1 MQQHDIKPVEVHEE
15 AAMPTT
21 QSASLDEKVSEPVR
35 TLLPQ
40 PTNDPNDPLN
50 WSPWEKYSTYL
61 TICFFTVLA
70 TFNSSNFTVAVQPL
84 ALEFKQSTTRIG
96 YFVCFNVL
104 WLGVGNLIWVPL
116 ARVIGKRPVYL
127 ASVLLLVGTNIWSY
141 FTKSYGSLLAAR
153 IISGF
158 AASSADA
165 TVPSL
170 VADLFFV
177 HERGHCMMI
186 FHMALSIG
194 FFLGPLICAYITQEV
209 GWRWTCGLIAIAGGV
224 TFLVGIFTIR
234 ETNYPPRTPEAVEV
248 PAERFPPK
256 RTTLQWMSMTVG
268 YNKDVSF
275 WRMFVRILA
284 MAAYPPVLWT
294 GVTVGTFVGWN
305 IVVQLTS
312 SQTFTKAPY
321 GWKTGSLGLLSISGF
336 IGAVLAFFLG
346 GKLIDIIANRMTRAN
361 GGVRQ
366 PEFRLPAI
374 VIPALIGPMGILIF
388 GLTVSHHTMWVG
400 PAFGY
405 GMQGFGLTAVANV
418 VVTYAVDGYHDLS
431 AEALTVVFV
440 IRNVIATVLALY
452 TKNWQTATGVQN
464 AFGEMVAI
472 QYFVLLMAI
481 PFYIYGRRIRQ
492 WTTTFGPMSKLQREV
507 EM

>member
-1 MQQHDIKPVEVHEE
+1 MQRDDMKPIEVHEE
-15 AAMPTT
+15 AALPA
-21 QSASLDEKVSEPVR
+21 QSASSDEKVAMPVR

-50 WSPWEKYSTYL
+50 WSPLAKYSTYL

-84 ALEFKQSTTRIG
+84 AAEFDQSTTRIG
-96 YFVCFNVL
+96 YLVCFNVL
-104 WLGVGNLIWVPL
+104 WLGVGNLVWVPL
-116 ARVIGKRPVYL
+116 ARAYGKRPVYL
-127 ASVLLLVGTNIWSY
+127 LSLLLLVGTNVWSY
-141 FTKSYGSLLAAR
+141 EAKSYGSLLPAR

-194 FFLGPLICAYITQEV
+194 FFLGPLICAYITQTV
-209 GWRWTCGLIAIAGGV
+209 GWRWTCGLIAIAGGT
-224 TFLVGIFTIR
+224 TFLVGLVTIR
-234 ETNYPPRTPEAVEV
+234 ETNYPARTPEAVKK
-248 PAERFPPK
+248 PAEGFPPK
-256 RTTLQWMSMTVG
+256 HSLLQWMSLSHG

-275 WRMFVRILA
+275 WKTFIRILS

-321 GWKTGSLGLLSISGF
+321 RWKTGSLGLLSISGF

-374 VIPALIGPMGILIF
+374 IIPALVGPIGILIF

-418 VVTYAVDGYHDLS
+418 VVTYAVDGYHDL
-431 AEALTVVFV
+431 AGEALTVVFV

-481 PFYIYGRRIRQ
+481 PFYFYGKRIRQ
-492 WTTTFGPMSKLQREV
+492 WTATFGPMNKLQREV